1 MSDSDPSSIISNISF
16 HRRTTLETKHGLLT
30 VSFADIGCPTG
41 PVLLYLPGMFASRYL
56 GIPMHTL
63 AIRAGIRL
71 LVVDRPGMGCST
83 DVPLAERID
92 AWIDILPRLLSYLNI
107 QRVSLASHSAGT
119 IYLLNTWERC
129 PELVTPNIFFMA
141 PWVDIAHSQMT
152 SMQMLQYIPEK
163 AFSLWHHIPR
173 FFVKKASPVLASSGT
188 LLRSIAPSTSEEED
202 RTFLDANWRRLERDY
217 GVPRK
222 EAAELTNL
230 VAQYMFTE
238 NTVGANSE
246 ALQCVRKGD
255 GGNWGV
261 CSDYAVCARR
271 LVERAQLEGHGAS
284 GARIWAYHATKDAMV
299 GSRGPKY
306 FDGCWDVAVSGSKS
320 SFESR
325 TVEGTDHDT
334 VCQAV
339 EVWEEILS
347 AVSG

>member
-41 PVLLYLPGMFASRYL
+41 PALLYLPGMFASRYL

-63 AIRAGIRL
+63 ASRAGVRL

-92 AWIDILPRLLSYLNI
+92 AWIDILPRLLRYLDI
-107 QRVSLASHSAGT
+107 QR
-119 IYLLNTWERC
+119 
-129 PELVTPNIFFMA
+129 
-141 PWVDIAHSQMT
+141 
-152 SMQMLQYIPEK
+152 

-173 FFVKKASPVLASSGT
+173 FFVKKASPVLASSGA
-188 LLRSIAPSTSEEED
+188 LLRSIGPSTSDEED

-230 VAQYMFTE
+230 VGQYIFTE

-255 GGNWGV
+255 GRNWGV
-261 CSDYAVCARR
+261 CSDYAVCARE
-271 LVERAQLEGHGAS
+271 LVEREQKQGQLEGAS
-284 GARIWAYHATKDAMV
+284 AGGARIWAYHSTKDAMV

-306 FDGCWDVAVSGSKS
+306 FDGCWDVSGSKS
-320 SFESR
+320 TFVSR

-339 EVWEEILS
+339 EVWEEIFS
-347 AVSG
+347 VD